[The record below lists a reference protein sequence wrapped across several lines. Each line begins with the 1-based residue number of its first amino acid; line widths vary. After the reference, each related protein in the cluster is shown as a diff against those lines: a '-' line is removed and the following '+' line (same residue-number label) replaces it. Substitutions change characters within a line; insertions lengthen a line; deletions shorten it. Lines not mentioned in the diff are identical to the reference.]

1 MADDSSGLSVAGLAC
16 PLRLASGMLYRN
28 LGHSWQDSL
37 CASKNPPR
45 GTSFHAQ
52 SSILYPLRL
61 QRKLDAPQFHSYC
74 AGVKNITL
82 SVGDE
87 LYEQSRVLAAQRKT
101 TVTGLVREYL
111 QSLSGAE
118 QRREQARS
126 EILKMIRRFDGKIG
140 RMPTR
145 EERNARR

>member
-1 MADDSSGLSVAGLAC
+1 
-16 PLRLASGMLYRN
+16 
-28 LGHSWQDSL
+28 
-37 CASKNPPR
+37 
-45 GTSFHAQ
+45 
-52 SSILYPLRL
+52 L

-87 LYEQSRVLAAQRKT
+87 LYQQSRVLAAQRKT

-111 QSLSGAE
+111 RSLSDAE